1 MKERINTLFAYGTLM
16 CEDIMQE
23 VAGCL
28 PQHHNGILKGFK
40 RRQIRGEQYPAV
52 FPDRDACVEGV
63 VYQGVSDVS
72 WDRLDRFEGEMYI
85 RQNVVVGLQ
94 DGTTIVA
101 MTYVLRPEYV
111 GCLDEMEWSFTEF
124 LSGKK
129 VLFQRQYL
137 GFQKLS

>member
-1 MKERINTLFAYGTLM
+1 MKETINTLFAYGTLM

-52 FPDRDACVEGV
+52 FPDRNACVEGV
-63 VYQGVSDVS
+63 VYLNVSDVS

-85 RQNVVVGLQ
+85 RQNVVISLQ
-94 DGTTIVA
+94 DGKTIEA
-101 MTYVLRPEYV
+101 MAYVLRPEYV

-129 VLFQRQYL
+129 ALFQRQYL
-137 GFQKLS
+137 GFQKLC